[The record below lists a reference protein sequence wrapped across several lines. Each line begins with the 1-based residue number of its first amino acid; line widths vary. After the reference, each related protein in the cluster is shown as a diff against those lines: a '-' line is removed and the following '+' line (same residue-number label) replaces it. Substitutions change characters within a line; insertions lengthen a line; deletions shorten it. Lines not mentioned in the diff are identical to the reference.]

1 MLSAAGTEVP
11 GKDDPQPVQSVRPLL
26 PTILDLYFFHSAK
39 DQNCGHDAHSPE
51 AGNTVTL

>member
-1 MLSAAGTEVP
+1 MMSAAGTEVP

-51 AGNTVTL
+51 AGNTVTH